1 MEEER
6 ADAEG
11 VSERGAAEDV
21 FMELYGR
28 YVLEMCEI
36 RLLQYIVK
44 VSSSFWYGQSPYKK
58 LTAKGN

>member
-11 VSERGAAEDV
+11 LSELGAAEDV
-21 FMELYGR
+21 LMELYGR

-36 RLLQYIVK
+36 RLLQYTVK
-44 VSSSFWYGQSPYKK
+44 VRTSF
-58 LTAKGN
+58 